1 MTRQATSYSY
11 SYDRAGNR
19 LTKTIGGT
27 SYASTIAATSNRLL
41 STQESGPVLRTFS
54 TDAAGRVTHD
64 GVRSY
69 TYNDRGRMAS
79 AIIGANTVSYF
90 YNGLEQR
97 VRKSGPTAAVPTGNV
112 YYAYDEAGHL
122 IGEYDANLVPIYET
136 VYLGD
141 TPVAVIKQVRSGS
154 GKNVTVTTQLS
165 YVYADHIDTPRVVVR
180 ASDHAMQWRWDD
192 AEAFGA
198 TPPNENPSGLGVFR
212 FNQRFPGQVF
222 DAETG
227 NSTTGIAI
235 TGIGMGG
242 ISKSIRSGWR
252 PE

>member
-1 MTRQATSYSY
+1 MTPSATARRCTLVYDNAGLIKGYRHTRQGAAQPALDQSFTYDEGGALTSMTRQATSYSY

-97 VRKSGPTAAVPTGNV
+97 VRKSGPTAAKCPRATCTTPTTR
-112 YYAYDEAGHL
+112 
-122 IGEYDANLVPIYET
+122 P
-136 VYLGD
+136 
-141 TPVAVIKQVRSGS
+141 
-154 GKNVTVTTQLS
+154 
-165 YVYADHIDTPRVVVR
+165 
-180 ASDHAMQWRWDD
+180 
-192 AEAFGA
+192 A
-198 TPPNENPSGLGVFR
+198 T
-212 FNQRFPGQVF
+212 
-222 DAETG
+222 
-227 NSTTGIAI
+227 
-235 TGIGMGG
+235 
-242 ISKSIRSGWR
+242 
-252 PE
+252 